1 MNTQQN
7 HKIISNQ
14 VIPLLRKEPDH
25 KNKES
30 RTLILKNGKM
40 I

>member
-7 HKIISNQ
+7 HKINSNQ
-14 VIPLLRKEPDH
+14 MNPLSRKEPEK